1 MNVFIKIKAGA
12 VLAAFA
18 MTALMS
24 APAAAMHPNGVRTAH
39 LQKTTA
45 KRFKRGV
52 RRTGKKIR
60 HFIHRA
66 SGKH

>member
-1 MNVFIKIKAGA
+1 MTNVRMKAALLA
-12 VLAAFA
+12 VSIIASVLFVAVPAQ
-18 MTALMS
+18 
-24 APAAAMHPNGVRTAH
+24 AAAHHVVRTAH

>member
-1 MNVFIKIKAGA
+1 MNYSRMKATA
-12 VLAAFA
+12 LAALFIA
-18 MTALMS
+18 S
-24 APAAAMHPNGVRTAH
+24 AVVVAAPSQAATEHGVRTAH